1 MAAATERPNIIIM
14 YADDLGFG
22 DIGCYGGTGIPT
34 PNLDR
39 FGAEGLR
46 FHDGYAT
53 AATCTPSRY
62 SLLTGSYPWRN
73 KGAKILA
80 GDAPLIIEPGAP
92 TLPALLKQ
100 AGYST
105 GVVGKWHLGLGQG
118 DLDWNE
124 EIPASPQDVGF
135 DSSFIL
141 AATNDRVPCVYVDGR
156 RVVGLE
162 REDPIEVTYDR
173 SRPFPGLPTG
183 RDNPELLKMMTS
195 HGHDM
200 SIVNGVSR
208 IGYMRGGTAA
218 LWEDEEMAEVFLG
231 KAISFVTEHRDES
244 FFLYYAFHQP
254 HVPRIP
260 APRFAGT
267 TGLGPRGDVIAE
279 MDWCVGEMLDTL
291 ERLGLNE
298 NTILVFSSDNGPVLD
313 DGYEDRAVELCGDH
327 RPAGPLRGGKYSM
340 FDGGTRV
347 PLMLRWTGTV
357 APGETSALVS
367 HVDFPA
373 SFAALA
379 GVPLSENAGLD
390 SFDLLDALLGR
401 SPVGRHELV
410 TEGTQARIVLR
421 QGIWTFI
428 PPHDGP
434 AVAAHTNIETGN
446 SPEAQLY
453 DLSLDIGQITN
464 LATAN
469 EARAD
474 QMAARLTEVL
484 GGERTRPAP
493 TEA

>member
-1 MAAATERPNIIIM
+1 MPDIANRPNIIIM

-22 DIGCYGGTGIPT
+22 DIGCYGAETIPT

-39 FGAEGLR
+39 LGAQGLR
-46 FHDGYAT
+46 FQDGYAT

-62 SLLTGSYPWRN
+62 SILTGSYPWRN
-73 KGAKILA
+73 RGARILA

-100 AGYST
+100 VGYAT

-118 DLDWNE
+118 NLDWNE
-124 EIPASPQDVGF
+124 EIAASPLDVGF
-135 DSSFIL
+135 DSSFIM

-156 RVVGLE
+156 KVVGLE
-162 REDPIEVTYDR
+162 ADDPIEVTYDR
-173 SRPFPGLPTG
+173 SKPFPGLPTG
-183 RDNPELLKMMTS
+183 KDNPELLKMMYS

-208 IGYMRGGTAA
+208 IGYMRGGSAA
-218 LWEDEEMAEVFLG
+218 LWQDEEMADVFLDR
-231 KAISFVTEHRDES
+231 AVSFVDGHKDEP

-260 APRFAGT
+260 GPRFAGT

-279 MDWCVGEMLDTL
+279 MDWCVGEMLDAL
-291 ERLGLNE
+291 DRLGLTE
-298 NTILVFSSDNGPVLD
+298 NTIVIFSSDNGPVLD
-313 DGYEDRAVELCGDH
+313 DGYVDQAVELCGDH

-347 PLMLRWTGTV
+347 PFILRWTGTV
-357 APGETSALVS
+357 DPGESTALVS
-367 HVDFPA
+367 HVDFLA

-379 GVPLSENAGLD
+379 GVPLPADAGLD
-390 SFDLLDALLGR
+390 SFDVLDALLGR
-401 SPVGRHELV
+401 SSTGRDELV
-410 TEGTQARIVLR
+410 TEGTQARVVLR
-421 QGIWTFI
+421 RQNWTYI

-434 AVAAHTNIETGN
+434 AVSATTNIELGN
-446 SPEAQLY
+446 SREPQLY

-464 LATAN
+464 LATADK
-469 EARAD
+469 ARVD
-474 QMAARLTEVL
+474 RMETRLAEVF
-484 GGERTRPAP
+484 GGERTRPVGRD
-493 TEA
+493 T